1 VNDLRKIDAQCLT
14 PVKITTWPVSPGVRG
29 ESPTDHA
36 GKCPPL
42 TARAGGCYL
51 KAMLRRPFPRA
62 VRGVALGL
70 LLVVLAVPL
79 DAIVHDLVFRHVV
92 SHGVRLTANG
102 TTQLGTVWVAA
113 GLLGALAVVARRAG
127 DPELWRASVGGLAG
141 VAISS
146 VATQVVKQVAC
157 RARPNLLDGWG
168 VDPPDP
174 TARATAGSRLAA
186 TFQSFFHWPCVLES
200 RHHSFPSG
208 HATTA
213 FAVAA
218 ALTRAAPA
226 RRPLWLALAGIIG
239 AARVLLN
246 AHFLSDVI
254 GGAIVGW
261 WTGWLGIHATERYAV
276 RTGSWP
282 EPAARS

>member
-1 VNDLRKIDAQCLT
+1 M
-14 PVKITTWPVSPGVRG
+14 P
-29 ESPTDHA
+29 
-36 GKCPPL
+36 
-42 TARAGGCYL
+42 
-51 KAMLRRPFPRA
+51 RRPFPPA
-62 VRGVALGL
+62 VRGVALSL
-70 LLVVLAVPL
+70 LLVVLAVPF

-127 DPELWRASVGGLAG
+127 DPELWRASVGGLVG

-146 VATQVVKQVAC
+146 VAVQLVKHVAC
-157 RARPNLLDGWG
+157 RGRPRLLDGWG
-168 VDPPDP
+168 VDSPDP
-174 TARATAGSRLAA
+174 TAGW
-186 TFQSFFHWPCVLES
+186 SFFHWPCFLES
-200 RHHSFPSG
+200 RYHSFPSG

-226 RRPLWLALAGIIG
+226 RRPLWLALAAIVG

-254 GGAIVGW
+254 GGALVGW
-261 WTGWLGIHATERYAV
+261 WTGWLGIHATERYYAV
-276 RTGSWP
+276 KSGRWAA
-282 EPAARS
+282 PAARS

>member
-1 VNDLRKIDAQCLT
+1 VGKGPCEAGANAR
-14 PVKITTWPVSPGVRG
+14 VRL
-29 ESPTDHA
+29 A
-36 GKCPPL
+36 L
-42 TARAGGCYL
+42 TARAAGCYL
-51 KAMLRRPFPRA
+51 RAMPRRPFPPA
-62 VRGVALGL
+62 VRGIALCL

-79 DAIVHDLVFRHVV
+79 DVIVHDLVFRHVV
-92 SHGVRLTANG
+92 SHGVRLAANG

-113 GLLGALAVVARRAG
+113 GLLGTLAVVARRAA
-127 DPELWRASVGGLAG
+127 DAELWRAGVGGLVG

-146 VATQVVKQVAC
+146 VAAQLVKQVVC
-157 RARPNLLDGWG
+157 RGRPKLLDGWG
-168 VDPPDP
+168 VDSPDP
-174 TARATAGSRLAA
+174 TAGR
-186 TFQSFFHWPCVLES
+186 SFFHWPCFMDS
-200 RHHSFPSG
+200 RHQSFPSG

-226 RRPLWLALAGIIG
+226 RRPLWLALAAIIG

-254 GGAIVGW
+254 GGALVGW
-261 WTGWLGIHATERYAV
+261 WTGWLGIHATERYYAV
-276 RTGSWP
+276 KARPWA

>member
-1 VNDLRKIDAQCLT
+1 MPR
-14 PVKITTWPVSPGVRG
+14 RRF
-29 ESPTDHA
+29 
-36 GKCPPL
+36 PP
-42 TARAGGCYL
+42 
-51 KAMLRRPFPRA
+51 A
-62 VRGVALGL
+62 VRSVALSL
-70 LLVVLAVPL
+70 LLVTLTMPL

-113 GLLGALAVVARRAG
+113 GLLGALAVVAHRAG
-127 DPELWRASVGGLAG
+127 DLELWRASVGGLVG

-146 VATQVVKQVAC
+146 AATHLVKQAVC
-157 RARPNLLDGWG
+157 RGRPKLLDGWG
-168 VDPPDP
+168 VDAPDP
-174 TARATAGSRLAA
+174 TAGW
-186 TFQSFFHWPCVLES
+186 SFFNWPCFLDS
-200 RHHSFPSG
+200 RYHSFPSG

-226 RRPLWLALAGIIG
+226 RRPLWLALAAIIG

-254 GGAIVGW
+254 GGALVGW
-261 WTGWLGIHATERYAV
+261 WAGWLGIKATERHYAV
-276 RTGSWP
+276 KTRSWA